1 LKKAL
6 WLSVNIA
13 ISVFFIWLAVRGVDF
28 SDVGRSLIGVS
39 FSFVVLSVAV
49 NFLSCWL
56 RALRWQYLL
65 APTKKVRVHSLF
77 SALLIGLM
85 VNNILPFRLG
95 ELMRGYAVKQSEDV
109 SFSASMGTVVVER
122 IIDVLTL
129 LIIFGSLIFFFPF
142 PEWVKSGGILVG
154 LIIAAAIV
162 VLYLLTKKS
171 DWALDMLDRGI
182 APFSKGLSERL
193 QTIAR
198 AFIGGISFLHS
209 ARAYAIITVLSFL
222 IWAAYVYCI
231 FAIFH
236 ACHFDATYHLDSAD
250 AVVVMVFTAFAVMIP
265 AAPGYVGTFHELAKQ
280 SLIILHVDKENAL
293 GMAIL
298 LHATQYISIT
308 AVGFCYFFK
317 SNLHFRDVL
326 KGKPAEVIG

>member
-1 LKKAL
+1 LKKVF
-6 WLSVNIA
+6 WLILNIG

-28 SDVGRSLIGVS
+28 TQVGQSLIGVS
-39 FSFVVLSVAV
+39 FIFVMLSIAI
-49 NFLSCWL
+49 NMFSCWL

-65 APTKKVRVHSLF
+65 APTKAVGLHHLF

-95 ELMRGYAVKQSEDV
+95 ELMRGYAVRQSEGI

-122 IIDVLTL
+122 ILDVLTL

-162 VLYLLTKKS
+162 ILYLLSKKS
-171 DWALDMLDRGI
+171 EWALNILERCI
-182 APFSKGLSERL
+182 TPFSKIWSERV
-193 QTIAR
+193 QRVAR
-198 AFIGGISFLHS
+198 AFINGVSFLHS
-209 ARAYAIITVLSFL
+209 AKAYAIISVLSFF
-222 IWAAYVYCI
+222 IWASYVYSI
-231 FAIFH
+231 VAIFH
-236 ACHFDATYHLDSAD
+236 ACHFDSAYHLDSGD

-280 SLIILHVDKENAL
+280 SLMILNVGRESAL

-298 LHATQYISIT
+298 LHASQYISIT
-308 AVGFCYFFK
+308 VVGFIYFFK
-317 SNLHFRDVL
+317 SNLHFKDAL
-326 KGKPAEVIG
+326 KGKAADTLE